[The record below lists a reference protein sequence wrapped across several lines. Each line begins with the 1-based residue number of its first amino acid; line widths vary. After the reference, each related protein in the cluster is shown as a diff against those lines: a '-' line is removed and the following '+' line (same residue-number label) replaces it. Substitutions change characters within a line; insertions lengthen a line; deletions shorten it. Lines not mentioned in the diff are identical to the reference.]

1 MIGITKGGKT
11 SKPWRGEVG
20 EVAKSYGESL
30 LENYLK
36 SILPQTKD
44 PISFGK
50 ANIKTNFKDE
60 LINSITEKLF
70 FNRYEEITPSF
81 SIGGSFGE
89 NQNWYSNLDV
99 GLNEKGKVG
108 NVGFNIGR
116 SF

>member
-1 MIGITKGGKT
+1 MSFGMTKRKT
-11 SKPWRGEVG
+11 FPGQWEGEIKNA
-20 EVAKSYGESL
+20 AKIYTENLLKSL
-30 LENYLK
+30 LEKKQVSGDYRNR
-36 SILPQTKD
+36 
-44 PISFGK
+44 
-50 ANIKTNFKDE
+50 NIKTNLKDE